1 MTTRPE
7 HLTHAD
13 ATSPGEVGASP
24 VAAELDDSDAHIH
37 LYDSQSFS
45 PATGAPHEP
54 VTPDFRK
61 EMLQPHPT
69 GAAAA
74 RRPPSIPLS
83 PRKRMQAKFN
93 PLADGMMYLVIFVGG
108 MFGTAL
114 RYSLWLLW
122 PQPLSKGGLL
132 MAFHPATLIAN
143 LCACFIFAVLVSYM
157 SQAVWVRKRTRQLA
171 NGGFGMG
178 MCGGFSTLS
187 AMMVEDITSLHSHS
201 YLGFFL
207 YTLFTFVVAFVIA
220 WFGTWLGLR
229 LARKRTGMHVRERM
243 ETVRKPAIGVRVP
256 TANGVQMTPSA
267 GDDPNPSTDELPIIG
282 EEEHLD
288 AEAGQHMVEPSR
300 NAADRIDGGVR

>member
-1 MTTRPE
+1 
-7 HLTHAD
+7 
-13 ATSPGEVGASP
+13 
-24 VAAELDDSDAHIH
+24 
-37 LYDSQSFS
+37 
-45 PATGAPHEP
+45 
-54 VTPDFRK
+54 
-61 EMLQPHPT
+61 
-69 GAAAA
+69 
-74 RRPPSIPLS
+74 
-83 PRKRMQAKFN
+83 MQAKFN
-93 PLADGMMYLVIFVGG
+93 PLADGMMYLVIFIGG
-108 MFGTAL
+108 MLGTVM

-157 SQAVWVRKRTRQLA
+157 SQAVWVKKRTRQLA

-207 YTLFTFVVAFVIA
+207 YTLFTFVAAFAIA
-220 WFGTWLGLR
+220 WFGSWLGLR

-267 GDDPNPSTDELPIIG
+267 GDDPNPSTDELPIIS

-288 AEAGQHMVEPSR
+288 LLADPHMVEPLQR
-300 NAADRIDGGVR
+300 TAGKRDGGAR